1 MGLIPSKAEKIAEDI
16 LSLDDK
22 ILLASIR
29 DWRGDSLAVKSRES
43 FEDRFRVNR
52 LAGSRFSGSLAV
64 AALAV
69 VNEVVDVFGEVRGII
84 TLHEDCKL
92 MLLPMPSH
100 EVLIGLVLERSP
112 DTEEEEEGG
121 YHIANK
127 IERLMADTS

>member
-1 MGLIPSKAEKIAEDI
+1 MGLIRSKAEKIAEDI

-43 FEDRFRVNR
+43 FEERFRVNR
-52 LAGSRFSGSLAV
+52 LAGS
-64 AALAV
+64 
-69 VNEVVDVFGEVRGII
+69 
-84 TLHEDCKL
+84 
-92 MLLPMPSH
+92 MLLPLPSH

-112 DTEEEEEGG
+112 DTQEEEEGG
-121 YHIANK
+121 YHIANN